1 VDGRARGGTL
11 SGGQRRRL
19 GLAALLIGEWDVL
32 MLDEPTNHLD
42 VEGIAWLARHLKNR
56 WPKNVG
62 GLLVVTHDRW
72 FLDEVANSMWEV
84 HDGVVEPFEGGY
96 AAYVLQRV
104 ERDRIAAAAE
114 SKRQNLMRKEL
125 AWLRRG
131 APARTSKPR
140 FRIEAANRL
149 IADVPP
155 VRDSVKLTRMAV
167 SRLGKDVVD
176 LEDADVRYGDRD
188 VLREITWRI
197 APGERTAI
205 LGANGAGKSTLY
217 NVIAGTLSPTA
228 GTISLSMNGSIRDI
242 TKDEEYK
249 RALYI
254 GRIFQNPLLGTAG
267 KMSLEDNMMI
277 CSKKGWKGLKI
288 GLNARTRS
296 YFRSELKQLNMGL
309 EERLSD
315 NVEQFSGGQRQAL
328 TLLMAVMSRPA
339 LLLLD
344 EHTAAL
350 DPSNAALVMNLT
362 KRFAESYN
370 LTVMMV
376 THNMQHALDY
386 GNRLIMMDKGEIIF
400 DIAGDEK
407 KNLTMDDIVQRFRS
421 IKKTALTSDR
431 MILQ

>member
-1 VDGRARGGTL
+1 MIELKNIAITFNPGTADEN
-11 SGGQRRRL
+11 
-19 GLAALLIGEWDVL
+19 AALKNIDLTINKGDFITVIG
-32 MLDEPTNHLD
+32 
-42 VEGIAWLARHLKNR
+42 
-56 WPKNVG
+56 
-62 GLLVVTHDRW
+62 
-72 FLDEVANSMWEV
+72 S
-84 HDGVVEPFEGGY
+84 
-96 AAYVLQRV
+96 
-104 ERDRIAAAAE
+104 
-114 SKRQNLMRKEL
+114 
-125 AWLRRG
+125 
-131 APARTSKPR
+131 
-140 FRIEAANRL
+140 
-149 IADVPP
+149 
-155 VRDSVKLTRMAV
+155 
-167 SRLGKDVVD
+167 
-176 LEDADVRYGDRD
+176 
-188 VLREITWRI
+188 
-197 APGERTAI
+197 
-205 LGANGAGKSTLY
+205 NGAGKSTLH

-400 DIAGDEK
+400 DIAGTEK
-407 KNLTMDDIVQRFRS
+407 KNLTMDDIVQRFRA
-421 IKKTALTSDR
+421 IKKTVLTSDR